1 VTKFLG
7 IALIVFALGIAIIPT
22 FTDCQSQ
29 GKALTT
35 DTGKTIPMKCHWTG
49 IAEIGVAVPLI
60 AVGAMMT
67 ANRRKDDLRNLGIL
81 GIMLGGL
88 AIAFPAGLI
97 GVCQTPTMICATAM
111 KPALIALGSLAI
123 VGSAVAIV
131 LSRKISD

>member
-1 VTKFLG
+1 MTKFLG